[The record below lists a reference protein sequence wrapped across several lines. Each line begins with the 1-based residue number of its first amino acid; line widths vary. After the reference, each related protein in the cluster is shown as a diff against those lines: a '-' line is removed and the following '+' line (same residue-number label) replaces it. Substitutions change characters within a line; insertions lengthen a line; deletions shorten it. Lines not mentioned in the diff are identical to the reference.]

1 MPILI
6 VFGHLRA
13 RVAHQR
19 LDVFLREV
27 LLLVQSGLQSADPVE
42 GGPFGGRNMVIRMRR
57 VPGLAELV
65 AQIVRSDRGAVILG
79 GYLLT
84 HSRLGSVMDQVGR
97 SHGGR
102 ANIRLQPLDRRS
114 VGQGSS

>member
-1 MPILI
+1 M
-6 VFGHLRA
+6 FSHLRV
-13 RVAHQR
+13 RVAHQC
-19 LDVFLREV
+19 LDVFLWEI
-27 LLLVQSGLQSADPVE
+27 LLLVQPGTQSADLVK
-42 GGPFGGRNMVIRMRR
+42 GGSFGGRNMVIRMRR

-84 HSRLGSVMDQVGR
+84 PSCLGSVMDQVGR

-114 VGQGSS
+114 SGQGSS

>member
-1 MPILI
+1 M
-6 VFGHLRA
+6 RA
-13 RVAHQR
+13 A
-19 LDVFLREV
+19 E
-27 LLLVQSGLQSADPVE
+27 LVK
-42 GGPFGGRNMVIRMRR
+42 GGSFGGRNMVIRMCC
-57 VPGLAELV
+57 VPGFAELV

-79 GYLLT
+79 GYLLAL
-84 HSRLGSVMDQVGR
+84 SRLGPVMDQVGR